1 MQEFERA
8 SFHKEFV
15 DEENNTGSYV
25 FEPLER
31 GFGTT
36 VGSTIKNTMLS
47 NLPGCAVIGFK
58 IEGCT
63 KDQTV
68 IKGILED
75 VNTLSLNLKA
85 LKISCENEGIKAL
98 HISKKGPAI
107 IQAADIICPEE
118 VEIVDSEQVICTL
131 EKGTSLEMD
140 LYACL
145 GTGYKSSLEN
155 EEEYDLGEDVVFL
168 DAMFTPVKSADYLS
182 EPARVGQDAKYDK
195 VHFTV
200 TTNGTITPLQAI
212 SRAAAFCVK
221 NLDVLVPLA
230 NLKLEESLW
239 YSSHMLKIPRKLI
252 Q

>member
-85 LKISCENEGIKAL
+85 LKISCESEGIKAL
-98 HISKKGPAI
+98 HISKKDQQLFRQLI
-107 IQAADIICPEE
+107 LF
-118 VEIVDSEQVICTL
+118 VL
-131 EKGTSLEMD
+131 KRL
-140 LYACL
+140 
-145 GTGYKSSLEN
+145 KSWILN
-155 EEEYDLGEDVVFL
+155 
-168 DAMFTPVKSADYLS
+168 K
-182 EPARVGQDAKYDK
+182 
-195 VHFTV
+195 
-200 TTNGTITPLQAI
+200 
-212 SRAAAFCVK
+212 
-221 NLDVLVPLA
+221 
-230 NLKLEESLW
+230 
-239 YSSHMLKIPRKLI
+239 
-252 Q
+252 